1 MDSEAFMR
9 EILFSRF
16 CWSLRSTGALPLSPA
31 QGEEL
36 ETDAAAGESASG
48 WGTNTHNQSMK
59 EKAAFKHHCE
69 KNDLANK
76 SDSDLKK
83 GFHCHK
89 PLLNY

>member
-36 ETDAAAGESASG
+36 ETAAGESASG
-48 WGTNTHNQSMK
+48 WENID
-59 EKAAFKHHCE
+59 FK
-69 KNDLANK
+69 L
-76 SDSDLKK
+76 
-83 GFHCHK
+83 
-89 PLLNY
+89 